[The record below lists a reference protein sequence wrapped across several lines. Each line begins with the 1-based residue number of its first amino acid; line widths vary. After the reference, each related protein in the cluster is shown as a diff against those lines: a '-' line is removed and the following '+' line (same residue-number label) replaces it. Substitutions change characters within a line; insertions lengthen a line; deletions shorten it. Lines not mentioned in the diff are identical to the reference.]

1 MTTEETSTP
10 LALPTPS
17 ANNADTQKV
26 QLDSEQISS
35 LKFDSLGPMIVNSD
49 GVSTSISLSIP
60 YLMLIVYGTLQT
72 LSRITNWE
80 TMTEGERER
89 TMRVLNARN
98 R

>member
-1 MTTEETSTP
+1 MSTEETNTP
-10 LALPTPS
+10 LALPAPS
-17 ANNADTQKV
+17 SNADTQKV

-49 GVSTSISLSIP
+49 GVSTSTPLSVS
-60 YLMLIVYGTLQT
+60 YLILIFYDTLQT